1 MKIISQIKYMMETSL
16 KEKTNWKAE
25 FDEKEVKLEY
35 SDKHKDKIRRKYEQ
49 CSLQGTVTTQWMQK
63 ENYKPK
69 AQKMYQIKTIE

>member
-49 CSLQGTVTTQWMQK
+49 CSL
-63 ENYKPK
+63 
-69 AQKMYQIKTIE
+69 